1 MESTEINPCLHG
13 HLIYKR
19 GKIIKWGK
27 DSLCNEWMLRKLD
40 GHMQMEYFTTLFAKI
55 KSKWTEDLNVRPQT
69 LILLEENLGSTVFD
83 IGLRNNF

>member
-1 MESTEINPCLHG
+1 MVI
-13 HLIYKR
+13 
-19 GKIIKWGK
+19 KITKEARLYNGEK
-27 DSLCNEWMLRKLD
+27 TASAMNGCCENWMATCKLD
-40 GHMQMEYFTTLFAKI
+40 YFTTLFAKI